1 MYVCVYIMCVCVC
14 PYEFE
19 QAGMAEKL
27 KVNKRE
33 DLIRMLTDTVSIAI
47 PIDKEVIFELMYTY
61 VCVCVYTYVH
71 VHMCT
76 YVHVCVTHLQSKDEL
91 RWAE

>member
-1 MYVCVYIMCVCVC
+1 MCTYTHVHMCVCITCVCVC

-47 PIDKEVIFELMYTY
+47 PIDKEVIFELMCTCVYVYTHVYTHTHMCIHVYMY
-61 VCVCVYTYVH
+61 VC
-71 VHMCT
+71 M
-76 YVHVCVTHLQSKDEL
+76 
-91 RWAE
+91 

>member
-1 MYVCVYIMCVCVC
+1 MCVCVC

-47 PIDKEVIFELMYTY
+47 PIDKEVIFELIYTY
-61 VCVCVYTYVH
+61 IYIYI
-71 VHMCT
+71 
-76 YVHVCVTHLQSKDEL
+76 
-91 RWAE
+91 